1 MLYFSVGFHLI
12 GVSWISHSLINY
24 SSLGYLL
31 SYVITFIVAII
42 ISLPYALVGLHQSA
56 SKNGFINLCFIASL
70 FVVAEYLKSVVFG
83 GFPWLLIGHTQNS
96 TAFDFVYPFFGSLAV
111 SYLVVLVSLSFYMA
125 IVHSRKFYISL
136 SIVGLLMYS
145 LTNKDHNFLTPL
157 QTNYVSFVLY
167 QPNIYPDDSYDS
179 NRHSPLMEKYNNILI
194 DNQSS
199 DLVIFP
205 ETIISSPYDKNNPL
219 YKYFQSSTN
228 KSNLLISG
236 LFSFKNN
243 QYYNS
248 MIFFSDDTKTYSK
261 RKLVPFGEYTPWY
274 NTLVNLSENLNI
286 PLSNLSHGS
295 KEIDQISFGNINL
308 IPMICFESNFP
319 NLIKSSTDNEIIINI
334 SNDGWFG
341 KTLAP
346 YQHLQITQIRA
357 LEFNRYILRATNTG
371 ISAVINNQGQVI
383 DMLENNVEGILKGQI
398 PTTMTRSFYS
408 QYGDLS
414 ILMLI
419 FLSLLIK
426 SFNIATKYHE

>member
-1 MLYFSVGFHLI
+1 M
-12 GVSWISHSLINY
+12 
-24 SSLGYLL
+24 
-31 SYVITFIVAII
+31 
-42 ISLPYALVGLHQSA
+42 
-56 SKNGFINLCFIASL
+56 
-70 FVVAEYLKSVVFG
+70 
-83 GFPWLLIGHTQNS
+83 
-96 TAFDFVYPFFGSLAV
+96 
-111 SYLVVLVSLSFYMA
+111 
-125 IVHSRKFYISL
+125 
-136 SIVGLLMYS
+136 
-145 LTNKDHNFLTPL
+145 
-157 QTNYVSFVLY
+157 
-167 QPNIYPDDSYDS
+167 
-179 NRHSPLMEKYNNILI
+179 
-194 DNQSS
+194 
-199 DLVIFP
+199 
-205 ETIISSPYDKNNPL
+205 
-219 YKYFQSSTN
+219 
-228 KSNLLISG
+228 
-236 LFSFKNN
+236 
-243 QYYNS
+243 
-248 MIFFSDDTKTYSK
+248 
-261 RKLVPFGEYTPWY
+261 
-274 NTLVNLSENLNI
+274 NLSENLNI

-346 YQHLQITQIRA
+346 HQHLQITQIRA